1 MPSPGS
7 APTGSRR
14 CAPLSPADTRFA
26 PVGDDNSVQRP
37 APAAAQGGPVAAVVV
52 DTPLAH
58 LDRVFEYA
66 VPDELAAAAVPGARV
81 RVRFAGRDLE
91 GFVVERRAEAEHEG
105 RLTPLRK
112 VVSPEPVLTP
122 EILAL
127 CRAVADRYAGTLSD
141 VVRLAVPKRH
151 ATAERNLPI
160 LPPTMSPYAAEPA
173 PAGVSRLV
181 VGGVDVGPWADYPA
195 GPAWLR
201 RVADGEGP
209 AAAWLA
215 LPTRDR
221 DSDWPEALAVAVQ
234 AALTGGRGAVVVVP
248 DHRDVDRVDAALI
261 RRLGPG
267 QHVRLTA
274 DQGPQARYTA
284 WLKVLRGHVRVVIG
298 TRAAAFAPVRDLGL
312 VACWDDGDD
321 LLSEPRAPYHHTG
334 VVLSLRA
341 EQTGAAL
348 LSGGFVRSLRLE
360 AEIEAGQVIP
370 VVAGHDVVRGAAPRV
385 VVAGEGLD
393 EERDGPAA
401 RAHLPSRAWRVAKDA
416 LRDGPVL
423 VQVPRRGYLPSLS
436 CGECRSPVR
445 CPRCHGPMAL
455 GSARSEP
462 RCRWCSAGLGP
473 SGFECRS
480 CGSGRVRAA
489 VTGARRTAEEIGR
502 SLPNHPVITSG
513 SGEVHGS
520 VGPEP
525 AIVIATPG
533 AEPVAEEGYAAVLLL
548 DAWASLDLPVLDA
561 PLESLR
567 RWMAAAA
574 LVRPGWTVVLAGAPE
589 DVTLPTVEAL
599 VRWDPGWLAGRELGE
614 RRELG
619 LPPAVRMA
627 QLRGSRIAVE
637 GALGQL
643 RLPAAA
649 QVLGPMPL
657 DAWSRSG
664 AGRGDVA
671 SDDDPGSWHALVR
684 GPLEVTAELT
694 DALAALKAVRSA
706 RKEADVVTVRVDP
719 VDGW

>member
-1 MPSPGS
+1 M
-7 APTGSRR
+7 
-14 CAPLSPADTRFA
+14 
-26 PVGDDNSVQRP
+26 GDDTSAQRP
-37 APAAAQGGPVAAVVV
+37 ALGPVAAVVV

-66 VPDELAAAAVPGARV
+66 VPEELAAAAAPGARV
-81 RVRFAGRDLE
+81 RVRFSGRDLE
-91 GFVVERRAEAEHEG
+91 GFIVERRAEAEHEG

-122 EILAL
+122 QILAL

-151 ATAERNLPI
+151 ATAERNLPL
-160 LPPTMSPYAAEPA
+160 LPPTMRPYAAEPA
-173 PAGVSRLV
+173 PDAPSSPPG
-181 VGGVDVGPWADYPA
+181 GGVDVGPWADYPA

-201 RVADGEGP
+201 RVEAGEAP

-215 LPTRDR
+215 LPARGR

-234 AALTGGRGAVVVVP
+234 AALSGGRGAVVVVP
-248 DHRDVDRVDAALI
+248 DHRDVDRVDAALV

-284 WLKVLRGHVRVVIG
+284 WLKVLRGHVRVAIG

-334 VVLSLRA
+334 VVLALRA

-360 AEIEAGQVIP
+360 ADVEAGRVVP
-370 VVAGHDVVRGAAPRV
+370 VVADHDVVRGAAPRV

-423 VQVPRRGYLPSLS
+423 VQVPRRGYLPALS

-445 CPRCHGPMAL
+445 CPRCQGPMGL
-455 GSARSEP
+455 GSAGSEP

-480 CGSGRVRAA
+480 CGSRRLRAV

-502 SLPNHPVITSG
+502 SLPGHPVITSG

-520 VGPEP
+520 VGSEP
-525 AIVIATPG
+525 AIVLATPG
-533 AEPVAEEGYAAVLLL
+533 AEPVADGGYAAVLVL

-574 LVRPGWTVVLAGAPE
+574 LVRPGRTVVLGGAPE
-589 DVTLPTVEAL
+589 GVTLPAVEAL
-599 VRWDPGWLAGRELGE
+599 VRWDPGWLASRELGE

-627 QLRGSRIAVE
+627 QLRGSRAAVE

-664 AGRGDVA
+664 AGRGDA
-671 SDDDPGSWHALVR
+671 GSDDDPGSWHALVR

>member
-1 MPSPGS
+1 M
-7 APTGSRR
+7 
-14 CAPLSPADTRFA
+14 
-26 PVGDDNSVQRP
+26 RP
-37 APAAAQGGPVAAVVV
+37 IPGGPVAAVVV

-66 VPDELAAAAVPGARV
+66 VPEELAAAAVPGARV

-91 GFVVERRAEAEHEG
+91 GFIVERRAAAEHEG

-141 VVRLAVPKRH
+141 VLRLAVPKRH
-151 ATAERNLPI
+151 ATAERNLPL
-160 LPPTMSPYAAEPA
+160 LPPTVIPYAAEPA
-173 PAGVSRLV
+173 RDATSSSAG
-181 VGGVDVGPWADYPA
+181 GGDDVGPWSDYPA

-201 RVADGEGP
+201 RLAAGEGP
-209 AAAWLA
+209 AAAWMA
-215 LPTRDR
+215 LPTRGSDT
-221 DSDWPEALAVAVQ
+221 DWPEALAVAVH
-234 AALTGGRGAVVVVP
+234 AALAGGRGALVVVP
-248 DHRDVDRVDAALI
+248 DHRDVDRVDTALV

-284 WLKVLRGHVRVVIG
+284 WLKVLRGHVRVAIG

-312 VACWDDGDD
+312 VVCWDDGDD

-348 LSGGFVRSLRLE
+348 LSGGFVRSLRVE
-360 AEIEAGQVIP
+360 ADVEAGRLVP
-370 VVAGHDVVRGAAPRV
+370 VVADHDAVRSAAPRV

-423 VQVPRRGYLPSLS
+423 VQVPRRGYLPALS

-445 CPRCHGPMAL
+445 CPRCQGPMGLPSA
-455 GSARSEP
+455 GSGP
-462 RCRWCSAGLGP
+462 TCRWCSAGLGP

-480 CGSGRVRAA
+480 CGSRRLRAA
-489 VTGARRTAEEIGR
+489 VTGARRSAEEIGR
-502 SLPNHPVITSG
+502 SLPGHPVITSG

-520 VGPEP
+520 VGSEP
-525 AIVIATPG
+525 AIVLATPG
-533 AEPVAEEGYAAVLLL
+533 AEPVADEGYTAVLLL

-574 LVRPGWTVVLAGAPE
+574 LVRPGRTVVLAGAPE
-589 DVTLPTVEAL
+589 GVTLPAVEAL
-599 VRWDPGWLAGRELGE
+599 VRWDPGWLASRELGE

-627 QLRGSRIAVE
+627 QLRGSRAAVE
-637 GALGQL
+637 SALSQL

-649 QVLGPMPL
+649 QVLGPLPL
-657 DAWSRSG
+657 EAWSRSG
-664 AGRGDVA
+664 AGRGEVG
-671 SDDDPGSWHALVR
+671 SDGDAGSWHALVR
-684 GPLEVTAELT
+684 APLEATAELT

-706 RKEADVVTVRVDP
+706 RKEADVVAVQVDP

>member
-1 MPSPGS
+1 MGDDTS
-7 APTGSRR
+7 AP
-14 CAPLSPADTRFA
+14 
-26 PVGDDNSVQRP
+26 RP
-37 APAAAQGGPVAAVVV
+37 ALGPVAAVVV

-66 VPDELAAAAVPGARV
+66 VPDELAADAVPGARV

-91 GFVVERRAEAEHEG
+91 GFLVERRAEAEHEG

-112 VVSPEPVLTP
+112 VVSAEPVLTP
-122 EILAL
+122 EVLTL

-141 VVRLAVPKRH
+141 VLRLAVPRRH
-151 ATAERNLPI
+151 ATAERNLPL
-160 LPPTMSPYAAEPA
+160 LPPTPRSYAAEPA
-173 PAGVSRLV
+173 PDEPSSPVAC
-181 VGGVDVGPWADYPA
+181 GVDGGPWADYPA
-195 GPAWLR
+195 GRAWLR
-201 RVADGEGP
+201 RVAAGEGP

-221 DSDWPEALAVAVQ
+221 DSDWPEALAVAVH

-248 DHRDVDRVDAALI
+248 DHRDVDRVDAALV

-267 QHVRLTA
+267 RHVRLTA

-284 WLKVLRGHVRVVIG
+284 WLKVLRGHVRVAIG
-298 TRAAAFAPVRDLGL
+298 TRAAAFAPVHDLGL

-341 EQTGAAL
+341 EQAGAAL

-360 AEIEAGQVIP
+360 AEVEAGQVVP
-370 VVAGHDVVRGAAPRV
+370 VVADHDVVRGAAPQV
-385 VVAGEGLD
+385 VIAGEGLD
-393 EERDGPAA
+393 QERDGPAA

-423 VQVPRRGYLPSLS
+423 VQVPRRGYLPALS

-455 GSARSEP
+455 GSAGSEP

-480 CGSGRVRAA
+480 CGSRRLRAT

-502 SLPNHPVITSG
+502 SLPGHPVITSG

-533 AEPVAEEGYAAVLLL
+533 AEPVAEDGYAAVLLL

-574 LVRPGWTVVLAGAPE
+574 LVRPGRPVVLAGAPE
-589 DVTLPTVEAL
+589 GVTLPAVEAL

-627 QLRGSRIAVE
+627 QLRGSRAALE
-637 GALGQL
+637 GALAQL
-643 RLPAAA
+643 RLPAGA
-649 QVLGPMPL
+649 QMLGPMPL
-657 DAWSRSG
+657 GTWSHSG
-664 AGRGDVA
+664 TGSGDGG

-684 GPLEVTAELT
+684 APLEVTAELT
-694 DALAALKAVRSA
+694 DALAALRALRSA
-706 RKEADVVTVRVDP
+706 RKEGDVVTVRVDP